1 MPILV
6 SRRCEHRRGA
16 ASGLHMMSLI
26 SAATLEQPG
35 ATAII
40 VLAIATPSSIAL
52 GVTLA
57 RDRIDCHSI
66 SLGFCAL
73 IFWVW
78 ALYKVV
84 RTGAH
89 DVGAIT
95 FALVLLAACTTVQW
109 RIQHPGAGGYSTTR
123 EAKVSRAVKAQW
135 RLGFASIAVMLNYGL
150 AALLLELEHDVFRLY
165 LIFGAAWWACAAS
178 WTCTAFNSY
187 VKQLKNS
194 GGFDAEEEALQEL
207 SELQDEDS
215 SWRALGGRWRT
226 FLAQ

>member
-66 SLGFCAL
+66 SLGFCAS

-95 FALVLLAACTTVQW
+95 FALVLLEIAMGRGNFVL
-109 RIQHPGAGGYSTTR
+109 RSGMHR
-123 EAKVSRAVKAQW
+123 ESYANGDRPAFPQ
-135 RLGFASIAVMLNYGL
+135 
-150 AALLLELEHDVFRLY
+150 ELKDTMPNVCNL
-165 LIFGAAWWACAAS
+165 
-178 WTCTAFNSY
+178 
-187 VKQLKNS
+187 V
-194 GGFDAEEEALQEL
+194 EEAWH
-207 SELQDEDS
+207 D
-215 SWRALGGRWRT
+215 
-226 FLAQ
+226 

>member
-1 MPILV
+1 
-6 SRRCEHRRGA
+6 
-16 ASGLHMMSLI
+16 MSLI

-66 SLGFCAL
+66 SLGFCAS

-84 RTGAH
+84 TGAH

-95 FALVLLAACTTVQW
+95 FALVLLAAT
-109 RIQHPGAGGYSTTR
+109 
-123 EAKVSRAVKAQW
+123 
-135 RLGFASIAVMLNYGL
+135 
-150 AALLLELEHDVFRLY
+150 ALE
-165 LIFGAAWWACAAS
+165 
-178 WTCTAFNSY
+178 
-187 VKQLKNS
+187 
-194 GGFDAEEEALQEL
+194 
-207 SELQDEDS
+207 
-215 SWRALGGRWRT
+215 
-226 FLAQ
+226 

>member
-1 MPILV
+1 
-6 SRRCEHRRGA
+6 
-16 ASGLHMMSLI
+16 MSLI

-66 SLGFCAL
+66 SLGFCAS

-150 AALLLELEHDVFRLY
+150 AAFLLELDESNAFRLY

-178 WTCTAFNSY
+178 WTCTAFHAY

-194 GGFDAEEEALQEL
+194 GGFDAEEEACR
-207 SELQDEDS
+207 SCPS
-215 SWRALGGRWRT
+215 FRTRTRRARWEAGGAH
-226 FLAQ
+226 LAQ